1 MKENKLVYRFRDSVT
16 FVNEYSTP
24 IPADVILKLYA
35 YYKIANENF
44 EDPKSRT
51 PLINAFKSNALI
63 QAKDIT
69 GEQAMELYISLV
81 DKELR

>member
-1 MKENKLVYRFRDSVT
+1 MKENKLVDRFRDAVS
-16 FVNEYSTP
+16 FVNEYNTP
-24 IPADVILKLYA
+24 IPADVLLKLYA

-69 GEQAMELYISLV
+69 GEQAMELYINLV